1 MICVRPE
8 FLNTNPK
15 CSLVATGKKNNASD
29 FAMFQQFTQQNGNR
43 PFCFQKQVRTVQ
55 LVDLQQFSTP
65 LISHSSALG
74 SFGVRLSVSHCAGK
88 SAPAKMALALFR
100 ESTSPARAALRVSKF

>member
-15 CSLVATGKKNNASD
+15 CSLVAAGKKNNASD
-29 FAMFQQFTQQNGNR
+29 FAMFQQFTQQNRNR

-55 LVDLQQFSTP
+55 VAGLQQFSTP
-65 LISHSSALG
+65 LISPSSASRSFEYG
-74 SFGVRLSVSHCAGK
+74 SPCLDCAEK

-100 ESTSPARAALRVSKF
+100 ESTSPAR